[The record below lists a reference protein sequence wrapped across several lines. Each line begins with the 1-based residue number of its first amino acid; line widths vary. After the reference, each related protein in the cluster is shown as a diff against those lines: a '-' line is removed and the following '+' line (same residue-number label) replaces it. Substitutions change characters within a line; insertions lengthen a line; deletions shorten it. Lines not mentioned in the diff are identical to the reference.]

1 MVISDKA
8 IKFYLEEGGYCSLKT
23 KKKVLRMNYDIRNTK
38 QMSPRL

>member
-23 KKKVLRMNYDIRNTK
+23 KKSIKTNYDIRNTK